1 MVMLLLNLA
10 IIPDEVCKKIDFS
23 PGWSERF
30 KNLMKEYREKWD
42 MEVDMS
48 QEDYENA
55 PEYNLRRP
63 KKTLKWDFQNNE
75 LEEKYQKFVIAQ
87 YETDLKL
94 HADTIEF

>member
-30 KNLMKEYREKWD
+30 KNLMKEYRTKWD

-48 QEDYENA
+48 QEDY
-55 PEYNLRRP
+55 
-63 KKTLKWDFQNNE
+63 
-75 LEEKYQKFVIAQ
+75 
-87 YETDLKL
+87 
-94 HADTIEF
+94 